1 MATKIVYSDKNKDY
15 VDNALVTEAPNDIIN
30 MIHNASDKE
39 FIHLHRVA
47 GDNIYIL
54 ASSIISME
62 DF

>member
-15 VDNALVTEAPNDIIN
+15 VDNALVSEAPNDIIS
-30 MIHNASDKE
+30 MIRNASDKE
-39 FIHLHRVA
+39 FIHLHRVS